1 MLRYLVIRVISSVA
15 VFLVIA
21 IGLFTLVRLA
31 PGDPADMLVPP
42 DAGGSDREA
51 LVHAATVRLGLNL
64 PLPLQFEHWFAG
76 LTTGNL
82 GFSYATGQ
90 PVGQLLADRLGPTL
104 LLMGTALVV
113 GLIIAVPAGV
123 FAAVKRNTAADV
135 AISMTSVVAIAVP
148 SFFLAMIA
156 MYVFALR
163 LRVLPSAGMHTSGVN
178 TIGDLITH
186 MVMPCGLLALA
197 VAATFTRY
205 VRSGMLEEL
214 GKDYVRTVVAK
225 GASPVRVLG
234 HALRNSLIPLI
245 TVLALYIPIYLSG
258 AVVIEQVFSWPG
270 MGQLAIT
277 ALTNRDYPVI
287 IGFGLYVAV
296 LVLACNLIA
305 DLLYSVADP
314 RVRVAR

>member
-1 MLRYLVIRVISSVA
+1 
-15 VFLVIA
+15 
-21 IGLFTLVRLA
+21 VRLA

-82 GFSYATGQ
+82 GYSFATGQ

-104 LLMGTALVV
+104 LLMGTALLV

-156 MYVFALR
+156 MYVFALK

-245 TVLALYIPIYLSG
+245 TVLALFIPVYLSG

>member
-1 MLRYLVIRVISSVA
+1 
-15 VFLVIA
+15 
-21 IGLFTLVRLA
+21 VRLA

-82 GFSYATGQ
+82 GYSFATGQ

-104 LLMGTALVV
+104 LLMGTALLV

-156 MYVFALR
+156 MYVFALK

-245 TVLALYIPIYLSG
+245 TVLALFIPIYLSG

>member
-1 MLRYLVIRVISSVA
+1 MLRYLVIRVVSSVA

-21 IGLFTLVRLA
+21 IGLFSLVRLA

-82 GFSYATGQ
+82 GYSFATGQ

-104 LLMGTALVV
+104 LLMGTALLV

-156 MYVFALR
+156 MYVFALK

-245 TVLALYIPIYLSG
+245 TVLALFIPVYLSG